1 MVSPAIRSIRGRL
14 AGLGLSQ
21 HDLAAVLEICQST
34 LNHIL
39 TGRRPAPAGFEA
51 RANRALDF
59 LERVELAVA
68 EARSKAVAEM
78 GGAARN
84 AAGDDPIDVERL
96 PAVLFLEELA
106 ALLRCSRATLE
117 RRIKSR
123 VFPVSPI
130 RGVDSRPRW
139 SKVAVMQWLALG
151 GPSDAPMRRRQQR
164 RTA

>member
-1 MVSPAIRSIRGRL
+1 MVSTAIRAIRGRL

-39 TGRRPAPAGFEA
+39 TGRRPAPEGFEA
-51 RANRALDF
+51 RANGALDF
-59 LERVELAVA
+59 LERVELEVA

-84 AAGDDPIDVERL
+84 AAGDDPIDVETL
-96 PAVLFLEELA
+96 PAVLFLEDLV

-117 RRIKSR
+117 RRVKAG
-123 VFPVSPI
+123 VFPVAPI
-130 RGVDSRPRW
+130 QGVDSRPRW
-139 SKVAVMQWLALG
+139 SKVAVLQWLALG
-151 GPSDAPMRRRQQR
+151 GPSDAPVGRRRR

>member
-1 MVSPAIRSIRGRL
+1 MVSPAIRSVRGRL

-39 TGRRPAPAGFEA
+39 TGRRPAPEGFEG
-51 RANRALDF
+51 RAMRALDF
-59 LERVELAVA
+59 LERVELAAA
-68 EARSKAVAEM
+68 EARSKAIAEM

-117 RRIKSR
+117 RRVKAR

-130 RGVDSRPRW
+130 QGVDSRPRW

-151 GPSDAPMRRRQQR
+151 GPSDAPMGRRQR

>member
-14 AGLGLSQ
+14 AGLGLTQ
-21 HDLAAVLEICQST
+21 HDLADVLEICQST

-39 TGRRPAPAGFEA
+39 TGRRPAPEGFEV
-51 RANRALDF
+51 RANRAIDF
-59 LERVELAVA
+59 LERVELAAA
-68 EARSKAVAEM
+68 EARSKAVAEI

>member
-21 HDLAAVLEICQST
+21 HDLAEVLEICQST

-39 TGRRPAPAGFEA
+39 TGRRPAPTGFEA

-68 EARSKAVAEM
+68 EARSKAVSEM

>member
-1 MVSPAIRSIRGRL
+1 MVSPAIRSLRDRL

-21 HDLAAVLEICQST
+21 HDLADVLEICQST

-39 TGRRPAPAGFEA
+39 TGRHPAPEGFEA
-51 RANRALDF
+51 RANRALDH
-59 LERVELAVA
+59 LERVELAAA

-106 ALLRCSRATLE
+106 AVLRCSRATLE
-117 RRIKSR
+117 RRVKAR
-123 VFPVSPI
+123 VFPVPPI
-130 RGVDSRPRW
+130 QGVDSRPRR
-139 SKVAVMQWLALG
+139 SKLAVMQWLALG
-151 GPSDAPMRRRQQR
+151 GPSDVPMRRRQR

>member
-14 AGLGLSQ
+14 AGLGLTQ
-21 HDLAAVLEICQST
+21 HDLAAVLEMCQST
-34 LNHIL
+34 LSHIL

-51 RANRALDF
+51 RAARALDL
-59 LERVELAVA
+59 LERVEVAVA
-68 EARSKAVAEM
+68 EARAKAVAEM

-84 AAGDDPIDVERL
+84 ESGDDSIDVETL

-117 RRIKSR
+117 RRVKAR

-130 RGVDSRPRW
+130 QGVDSRPRW
-139 SKVAVMQWLALG
+139 SKVAVLQWLALG
-151 GPSDAPMRRRQQR
+151 GPSAAPVRRRQR

>member
-14 AGLGLSQ
+14 AGLGLTQ

-39 TGRRPAPAGFEA
+39 TGRRPAPDGCEA
-51 RANRALDF
+51 RATRARDF
-59 LERVELAVA
+59 LERVELA
-68 EARSKAVAEM
+68 EARSKAIAEL
-78 GGAARN
+78 GGAARD

-117 RRIKSR
+117 RRVKAR
-123 VFPVSPI
+123 VFPVPPI
-130 RGVDSRPRW
+130 QGVDSRPRW
-139 SKVAVMQWLALG
+139 SKVAVLQWLALG
-151 GPSDAPMRRRQQR
+151 GPSDAPLRLRQR

>member
-1 MVSPAIRSIRGRL
+1 MVSTAIRSIRGRL

-21 HDLAAVLEICQST
+21 HDLAAVLEISQST

-39 TGRRPAPAGFEA
+39 TGRRPAPEGFEA

-59 LERVELAVA
+59 LERVELEVA

-84 AAGDDPIDVERL
+84 AAGDDPIDVETL
-96 PAVLFLEELA
+96 PAVLFLEDLA

-117 RRIKSR
+117 RRVKAG
-123 VFPVSPI
+123 VFPVAPI
-130 RGVDSRPRW
+130 QGVDSRPRW
-139 SKVAVMQWLALG
+139 SKVAVLQWLALG
-151 GPSDAPMRRRQQR
+151 GPSGASVGRRRR

>member
-1 MVSPAIRSIRGRL
+1 MVLPAIRSIRGRL

-39 TGRRPAPAGFEA
+39 TGRRPAPEGFEA

-59 LERVELAVA
+59 LERVELKVA
-68 EARSKAVAEM
+68 EARSKAIAEM

-84 AAGDDPIDVERL
+84 AAGDDPIDVETL
-96 PAVLFLEELA
+96 PPVLFLEDLA

-117 RRIKSR
+117 RRVKAG
-123 VFPVSPI
+123 VFPVAPI
-130 RGVDSRPRW
+130 QGVDSRPRW
-139 SKVAVMQWLALG
+139 SKVAVLQWLALG
-151 GPSDAPMRRRQQR
+151 GPSDAPVGRRRR